1 MKLETIK
8 IHTLNVLLVTVGYV
22 IAMILVKEV
31 IVPAQQTYLPSV
43 TVFAA
48 LIFPLHGVRVIA
60 AWLFGAWSVV
70 YLFAAN
76 FFMHFILTP
85 DADLTT
91 KSILAWFLVSSV
103 AFVTFET
110 LRLAGVN
117 LYAANRPTTLAT
129 WRHLLIVGFISS
141 VLNSVGH
148 NIIFA
153 SNILPQDSI
162 PIMAAFLIGDTT
174 GTLVCFGALM
184 LMFRGLRSLQR

>member
-1 MKLETIK
+1 MKLENLKT
-8 IHTLNVLLVTVGYV
+8 HTFNVLLVTVGYV
-22 IAMILVKEV
+22 ISMILVKEV

-85 DADLTT
+85 DAEITT
-91 KSILAWFLVSSV
+91 QSILAWLLVSSV
-103 AFVTFET
+103 AFVTFEA
-110 LRLAGVN
+110 LRLAGIN
-117 LYAANRPTTLAT
+117 LYAVNRPITLTT
-129 WRHLLIVGFISS
+129 WRHLLIVAFLSS
-141 VLNSVGH
+141 ILNSIGH

-153 SNILPQDSI
+153 AHILPQDSI
-162 PIMAAFLIGDTT
+162 PIMAAFLIGDTI
-174 GTLVCFGALM
+174 GTIVCFGALM
-184 LMFRGLRSLQR
+184 LTFRGLRGLKG